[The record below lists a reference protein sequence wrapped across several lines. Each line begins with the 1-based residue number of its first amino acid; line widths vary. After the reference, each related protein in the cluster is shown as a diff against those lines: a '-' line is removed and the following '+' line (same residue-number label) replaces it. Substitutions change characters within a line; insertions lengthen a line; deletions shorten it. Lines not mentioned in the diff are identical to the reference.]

1 MTDPTLQQD
10 AAAAALVARVKRL
23 MIVTLGATFLALAVV
38 LMIIGYRVF
47 NSGGSLQPG
56 TTESVLRLP
65 AGARVLS
72 ANTAEGRIVVTV
84 QSSNGIEILTFDA
97 NTLKQISRLRVATE
111 P

>member
-10 AAAAALVARVKRL
+10 DAAAALVARVKRL
-23 MIVTLGATFLALAVV
+23 MIVTLGATFLALAIV

-47 NSGGSLQPG
+47 TGGGSPQPG
-56 TTESVLRLP
+56 MTESVLRLP

-72 ANTAEGRIVVTV
+72 ANTADGRIVVTV
-84 QSSNGIEILTFDA
+84 QSSTGIEILTFDA

>member
-1 MTDPTLQQD
+1 MTDPTLQPD
-10 AAAAALVARVKRL
+10 DTAAALVARVKRL

-47 NSGGSLQPG
+47 TNGGSLQPG
-56 TTESVLRLP
+56 MTESVLRLP

-72 ANTAEGRIVVTV
+72 ANTSAGRIVVTV
-84 QSSNGIEILTFDA
+84 QSTAGTEILTFDA
-97 NTLKQISRLRVATE
+97 DTLKQISRLRVATE